1 MVDNLADAYIGAGEL
16 FPMRDV
22 PEGFTGATLGPA
34 AVATTLE
41 GPSGGTAHMCS
52 PT

>member
-1 MVDNLADAYIGAGEL
+1 MVDNLADAYIGAGEP

-41 GPSGGTAHMCS
+41 ALLARPRPDCI
-52 PT
+52 